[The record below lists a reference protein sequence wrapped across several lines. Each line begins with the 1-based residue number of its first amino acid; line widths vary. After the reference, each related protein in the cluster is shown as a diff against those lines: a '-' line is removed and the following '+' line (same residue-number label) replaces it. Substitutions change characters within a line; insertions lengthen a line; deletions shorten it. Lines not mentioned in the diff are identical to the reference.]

1 MNKIIIA
8 AIFVNCFG
16 TISYAQSSQ
25 LGFLSALQGSSDATG
40 TINRNKMIDA
50 KGEKE
55 SSVSGS
61 PFLDDKFIISSTPSF
76 PDKFTARYN
85 IYSDIIEVNI
95 EDKIYTIPKNDQF
108 KELTIGNTKLKLIKD
123 KYYIEL
129 YNQNNFSLLKEENV
143 KFTKAKPANNTFDF
157 DSPAKYTLQ
166 KPTYFIYK
174 DNEEITEINKKTFK
188 DNSDLNKFIE
198 SSHIDLKNESDLKK
212 LIQHIAQ

>member
-1 MNKIIIA
+1 MKKIIIT
-8 AIFVNCFG
+8 AIFINCYG
-16 TISYAQSSQ
+16 TILYAQSSQ

-55 SSVSGS
+55 SSISGS
-61 PFLDDKFIISSTPSF
+61 PFLDDKFTTSSTPNF

-95 EDKIYTIPKNDQF
+95 QNKIYTIPKNDQF

-129 YNQNNFSLLKEENV
+129 YKQNNFSLLKVENI
-143 KFTKAKPANNTFDF
+143 KFTKAKSANNTFDF

-166 KPTYFIYK
+166 KPIYFIYK
-174 DNEEITEINKKTFK
+174 ENEEITEINKKAFK
-188 DNSDLNKFIE
+188 DNLDINKFIE
-198 SSHIDLKNESDLKK
+198 NAHINLNSETDLKK